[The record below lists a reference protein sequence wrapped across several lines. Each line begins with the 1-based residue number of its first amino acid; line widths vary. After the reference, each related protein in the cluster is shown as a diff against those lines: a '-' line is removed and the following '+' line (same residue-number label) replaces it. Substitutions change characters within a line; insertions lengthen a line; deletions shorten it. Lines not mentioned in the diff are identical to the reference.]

1 MGIQDPRMAS
11 LAFLAAVLG
20 TEAIRGRLLRPGGAT
35 SDGEVSMLTIHLTD
49 PERILLLDALEA
61 FVEASLSQHDPDAET
76 AQQLIKRLQDV
87 ENIANDPAG

>member
-1 MGIQDPRMAS
+1 
-11 LAFLAAVLG
+11 
-20 TEAIRGRLLRPGGAT
+20 
-35 SDGEVSMLTIHLTD
+35 MLTIHLTD

>member
-1 MGIQDPRMAS
+1 
-11 LAFLAAVLG
+11 
-20 TEAIRGRLLRPGGAT
+20 
-35 SDGEVSMLTIHLTD
+35 MLTIHLTD

-87 ENIANDPAG
+87 ENITNDPACMGRSKFRPRGGGKTGHCGGHWPRTCATKIPYKTGV